1 MSTMS
6 RWLGHGMGAFFIL
19 LGLGFLILG
28 LSDGF
33 TNWLD
38 ANSSC
43 QGGNCG
49 EDSVRSTF
57 IILGVCFVGAGLIT
71 SLATEYAIRKTR
83 RLVAHMATF
92 PGLDAPTLE
101 SIGGFLEPFGIDLST
116 AQQAN
121 TRVDHRVINLRGQR
135 TGKVPTDPEG
145 LGDYLKSLGVSIDPE
160 VLRSARVV
168 RSDEPAAG
176 SVAAEP
182 AATVV
187 EPRSSDLLRETATIV
202 RKKDRGQTAG
212 DQRLLEL
219 ELEVTPAG
227 KVPYRVTVASL
238 VRESLT
244 GLLIEGSTLN
254 VRVNPHAPNDVRI
267 DWSEN

>member
-1 MSTMS
+1 MSTLS
-6 RWLGHGMGAFFIL
+6 RWLGHGMAVFFIL
-19 LGLGFLILG
+19 LGIGFLALG
-28 LSDGF
+28 LTDGV
-33 TNWLD
+33 TKWLD
-38 ANSSC
+38 ANSTC

-49 EDSVRSTF
+49 EANARSTF
-57 IILGVCFVGAGLIT
+57 VILGVCFIAAGLVT
-71 SLATEYAIRKTR
+71 GLATEYAIRKTR

-92 PGLDAPTLE
+92 PGLETPTLE
-101 SIGGFLEPFGIDLST
+101 SIGGFLEPFGIDLT
-116 AQQAN
+116 AAKQAN
-121 TRVDHRVINLRGQR
+121 TRVDHRVIDLRGQR
-135 TGKVPTDPEG
+135 SGNVPTDREG
-145 LGDYLKSLGVSIDPE
+145 LGAYLKSVGVNIDADI
-160 VLRSARVV
+160 LRGARVV
-168 RSDEPAAG
+168 HAGQPAP
-176 SVAAEP
+176 AEQP
-182 AATVV
+182 ATVM
-187 EPRSSDLLRETATIV
+187 EPQSSELLRETATIV